1 MAPHSETSRSRAIG
15 GAAPDLA
22 PESHWLRDAE
32 RHFAA
37 LGSPSPLGT
46 VLITMAAPTFRGT
59 TTGAEV
65 GWGVVLGT
73 CLFGYAARMAAPTD
87 IGHAPGTEAIESAL
101 SFTAA
106 GEIDYATLSRD
117 LDRVDRLAEL
127 AAALARDLERAVD
140 PVSSSPTAWRR
151 FSLGAN
157 RRLRTSFI
165 RRGIPRSALP
175 HARSSDLLLRL
186 GYVIRV
192 IDEIAGE
199 TPSGSPRATLPTRDV
214 GGDLPSDGSEVTSE
228 TWLHRAVLGC
238 GPDLDPVL
246 EPLLERCALGVLRL
260 AAYGSV
266 VTEDEET
273 QAVASARLGFVL
285 RELEAALSG
294 APRPD
299 RSDAFIAEVDR
310 RCERSALPAAS
321 AVEFLI
327 DVVRYGYCGGA
338 EAVISRI
345 EGESAQARME
355 VFAAAVERCCDDE
368 VSATLAEVV
377 PGLLHLGY
385 LLHRIF
391 ELRPGWFGTAATGST
406 WAQPGWCGT
415 AATGS
420 TWAQRA
426 ERDGPH

>member
-1 MAPHSETSRSRAIG
+1 MAPHSETSRSREIG
-15 GAAPDLA
+15 DAASDLA

-32 RHFAA
+32 RHFAT

-46 VLITMAAPTFRGT
+46 VLITMAAPALRGT

-87 IGHAPGTEAIESAL
+87 RSLAAGMEAIESAL
-101 SFTAA
+101 PFTAT
-106 GEIDYATLSRD
+106 GEIDYATLSLD
-117 LDRVDRLAEL
+117 LGRVDRLAEI
-127 AAALARDLERAVD
+127 AVALARDLDEADD
-140 PVSSSPTAWRR
+140 PVSSSWTAWGR
-151 FSLGAN
+151 FSVGAA

-199 TPSGSPRATLPTRDV
+199 TPSGRARASSPARDV
-214 GGDLPSDGSEVTSE
+214 GDDSPFDGSEVTSE
-228 TWLHRAVLGC
+228 SWLHRAVLGC
-238 GPDLDPVL
+238 GPDLDPVV
-246 EPLLERCALGVLRL
+246 EPLLERGALGILRL
-260 AAYGSV
+260 AAFGSAA
-266 VTEDEET
+266 TEDEET

-285 RELEAALSG
+285 RALEAALSR

-299 RSDAFIAEVDR
+299 RSDAFLAEVDR
-310 RCERSALPAAS
+310 RCERSASPAAG

-338 EAVISRI
+338 EAVIGRI
-345 EGESAQARME
+345 EGEPAQARTE
-355 VFAAAVERCCDDE
+355 VFAAAVERCCDGE

-377 PGLLHLGY
+377 PGLVHLGY

-391 ELRPGWFGTAATGST
+391 ELRSGWFGTAALGRS
-406 WAQPGWCGT
+406 AQGVV
-415 AATGS
+415 
-420 TWAQRA
+420 
-426 ERDGPH
+426 RDGLH